1 MAFGNGN
8 ASIHVSDSETE
19 PQENFVDIGETVG
32 ASGSKKSDKEAG
44 KPLLEEVTMVGSGTS
59 KNAGGSKQ
67 WICKHCKVKYTSSH
81 TRIHTHFFGAQVGK
95 TAEIRR
101 CPAMIKDPSKLQRI
115 SNKVKEAESGG
126 VSRTLKNSIISKN
139 SASKRRLEEAFGV
152 MERNIVEIKIMRDL
166 CANGIPFNV
175 LRNPQFIE
183 MIQAIKKS
191 LDGYKPPFSEKAR
204 TVLLDECVRDI
215 DKELILVKDTW
226 YTQGVSIISDGWS
239 NVKHKPLLNVVAV
252 NARGAVFMYA
262 EDYLGVEKTGVAI
275 SKFLRGAIEA
285 VGPSNVLQVVTDNA
299 ANCKAAGRE
308 IEKKVETTEA
318 LASDVLSRMV
328 N

>member
-1 MAFGNGN
+1 M
-8 ASIHVSDSETE
+8 
-19 PQENFVDIGETVG
+19 
-32 ASGSKKSDKEAG
+32 
-44 KPLLEEVTMVGSGTS
+44 
-59 KNAGGSKQ
+59 
-67 WICKHCKVKYTSSH
+67 KYTSSY

-152 MERNIVEIKIMRDL
+152 MERNIVDIKIMRGL

-191 LDGYKPPFSEKAR
+191 PDGYKPPSSEKAR

-262 EDYLGVEKTGVAI
+262 EDYSGVEKTGVAI
-275 SKFLRGAIEA
+275 SKFLRGIEA
-285 VGPSNVLQVVTDNA
+285 VGPSNFLQVVTDNA

-308 IEKKVETTEA
+308 IEKVFKHIFWSSCCVHSLNLIFKDMAQEFYWMYGPVREQGTGMGFMRLGVSGTRGVGSFRYVSGTA
-318 LASDVLSRMV
+318 YHWSRYGV
-328 N
+328 PVFRTHI